1 MFQKR
6 KIGKTIDQLEKGDT
20 YETEVELTDKDILLY
35 LGLSDD
41 ANPIYIQHDYASRT
55 PYGKPVVPHIML
67 TGIISSAISMEL
79 PGPGSYIQDQQLT
92 YPKPLYHYG
101 LLKVHLEVMDVD
113 TDNHLV
119 IIGVNGYDRDDEEVV
134 RGSFKVNP
142 AYPWKPVTQDKDNFE
157 NF

>member
-6 KIGKTIDQLEKGDT
+6 KIGKTIDQLEIGDA
-20 YETEVELTDKDILLY
+20 YETETELKDKDILLY

-41 ANPIYIQHDYASRT
+41 ANPVYIQHDYASRT

-67 TGIISSAISMEL
+67 TGIVSSAISMEL
-79 PGPGSYIQDQQLT
+79 PGPGSYIQEYHLK

-101 LLKVHLEVMDVD
+101 VLKVRLEVTAVD
-113 TDNHLV
+113 TDNHLAT
-119 IIGVNGYDRDDEEVV
+119 IQVNGYDRDDEEVLTGQFQV
-134 RGSFKVNP
+134 SP
-142 AYPWKPVTQDKDNFE
+142 AYPWKPVTQDAGNFE